1 MPTLSSHCL
10 TALAVNSG
18 PLLLPLYIWEH
29 HAGQTS
35 HSNAVVH
42 FRYWDP
48 FPHQWPGTHVY
59 THLLMWVYVRFG
71 HHVFLFVQNH
81 SSKRGFCRPALTE
94 YSCHHS
100 ATIFFFWV
108 VCSVSEALL
117 VAKDVQFASGS
128 HPSLPVVTVQWY
140 GDSRSDPIVSLDA
153 SYHGLIVVG
162 HPAHAV
168 DVAACFVIA
177 QGFDTPAAP
186 ILFLDPEYHVRTVL
200 LVYVWPGLEVSRGS
214 PFKDRFIQFSFCQ

>member
-59 THLLMWVYVRFG
+59 THLLIWVYVRFG

-108 VCSVSEALL
+108 VCSVPEALL

-128 HPSLPVVTVQWY
+128 HPSLPVISRINRGWSSGTRGRRRGVLR
-140 GDSRSDPIVSLDA
+140 DCPRIRHARRSDTLSRP
-153 SYHGLIVVG
+153 
-162 HPAHAV
+162 
-168 DVAACFVIA
+168 
-177 QGFDTPAAP
+177 
-186 ILFLDPEYHVRTVL
+186 R
-200 LVYVWPGLEVSRGS
+200 VSRTYCTAGL
-214 PFKDRFIQFSFCQ
+214 RLAGLRSFPRQPL